1 LQNDII
7 NSVHHVFGE
16 HSKCD
21 SYFCSKPKEFNYI
34 EKIKVIDFDFYF
46 NILEHLRFL
55 ARHSN
60 SLLQNFDSNVVES
73 LNGIIAKLIGG
84 KRIHFAK
91 SRSYQGRCAATTVIK
106 NTKRPMYTL
115 YKTLLHR
122 SPAVKCPSTRLEVQ
136 RYKKRVRQKR
146 A

>member
-1 LQNDII
+1 M
-7 NSVHHVFGE
+7 
-16 HSKCD
+16 
-21 SYFCSKPKEFNYI
+21 
-34 EKIKVIDFDFYF
+34 KVIDFDFYS
-46 NILEHLRFL
+46 NMLKHLRFS

-60 SLLQNFDSNVVES
+60 SLLQNVDSNVVKS

-91 SRSYQGRCAATTVIK
+91 SRSHQGRCAAATVIR

-122 SPAVKCPSTRLEVQ
+122 SPAVKCPSTRLEIQ
-136 RYKKRVRQKR
+136 RYKKRVRQNELRINTYRKR
-146 A
+146 IKFTKENNDEQSYGLFSQKPDMSE